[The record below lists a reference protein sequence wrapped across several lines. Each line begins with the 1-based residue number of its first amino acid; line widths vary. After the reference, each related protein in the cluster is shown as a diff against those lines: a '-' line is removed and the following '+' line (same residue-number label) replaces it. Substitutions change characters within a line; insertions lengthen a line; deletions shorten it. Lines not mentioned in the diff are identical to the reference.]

1 MDFSAPTRP
10 IPTTSS
16 LFASTAPAVKP
27 PSAVNPNGIPHPLQS
42 QASAS
47 GASGSSSSSTSLKRT
62 STDLTDGLGA
72 SGSNTMPSLRSRS
85 NKVAKNSQN
94 GIELSNVPG
103 QLQNGEQKSVSP
115 PAPVYDP
122 RDDQIKDLQTDL
134 AKLQKCATCVVC
146 QDLLFE
152 PYSLGC
158 GHVFCYSCLRDWF
171 RQKKT
176 CPECRARVK
185 HQPAPAY
192 LIRDMIDTFVQRA
205 ILQSPHEEGLALQ
218 QQKEEALRMVEA
230 DKSDPKGL
238 FGGMFARRTDLQP
251 IYDPAD
257 GVARC
262 PDCNWEIEGRTCASC
277 GRRFHTADMPGA
289 DSDASDVSEFSE
301 EEDSELDDDDDS
313 LAGSDASVRMDD
325 DLDDE
330 EEYHEE
336 SDNGWD
342 EPDYDQDH
350 RLALALQDSYHQEFM
365 RYLGATPNWVEEHFG
380 ADRALAAREAA
391 RNAVERSIS
400 RNLSSPGRS
409 LQPSS
414 PYSRDS
420 EDDSEEHTLDEDESE
435 MDDFIVHDT
444 PDRRPRRQQPGP
456 RTLRRPRGSVAD
468 LSDDEDEDEDEDDE
482 PVLRRGRNRYFERHP
497 IIISSDNDEDDEE
510 AAGLIS
516 AAGYAQLDHDTTT
529 GDDDDDED
537 SLDESLGRVLRPAG
551 PLRANTMPATI
562 NTTTTTSI
570 GGRRN
575 MREQSAIEQQRSATP
590 PVTRRR
596 RRTVTFQ
603 VPDDADGEND
613 SDTRDGDGDL
623 DMDRHSRAGSTSL
636 ASITSNRTDAS
647 TRSNRSGGNSFSQ
660 DTPSVNGD
668 ESSDDSLPRQRRR
681 RAGNTTSLSNL
692 RRAATAHPTGG
703 SRNRAARPANNVD
716 PMVHRL
722 LRTFNA
728 QRNESQL
735 EGLGMSVLE
744 NPIAFTPGPRSASHD
759 LQELNDPI
767 VITSSPAPTFFQRDG
782 HRASVGAQVASRES
796 SQNPL
801 SPSPPQSLTPSRG
814 VSVLSNDST
823 PRPSTTSPTV
833 NAMTAALSSVT
844 AENNTWGAVAAPSST
859 TSSTAATLGS
869 TQSGLSNRGMR
880 TRRSNAA
887 LRGQDI
893 QRTGTPT
900 GRNATRSSRNP
911 GHAPADNRDLQGRAR
926 DFLAQR
932 TREVQAANA
941 NGQASNNPRATRSNQ
956 AATTAMSLQQR
967 IAANREAANR
977 ARDSATPTP
986 SAQNQQ
992 TSSDP
997 APPRSLTRTD
1007 TAGSGRRLGFQIG
1020 QGNNPGPLFVISDD
1034 DHH

>member
-1 MDFSAPTRP
+1 M
-10 IPTTSS
+10 
-16 LFASTAPAVKP
+16 P
-27 PSAVNPNGIPHPLQS
+27 P
-42 QASAS
+42 
-47 GASGSSSSSTSLKRT
+47 
-62 STDLTDGLGA
+62 
-72 SGSNTMPSLRSRS
+72 LRSRS

-94 GIELSNVPG
+94 GIDPSNVPG
-103 QLQNGEQKSVSP
+103 QLQNGERKSISP
-115 PAPVYDP
+115 PVPVYDP
-122 RDDQIKDLQTDL
+122 RDDQIKDLQADL

-205 ILQSPHEEGLALQ
+205 LLQSPHEEGQALK
-218 QQKEEALRMVEA
+218 QQKEEALKMVDA
-230 DKSDPKGL
+230 DKSDSRGL
-238 FGGMFARRTDLQP
+238 FGGMFARRSDLQP

-262 PDCNWEIEGRTCASC
+262 PDCNWEIEGRRCASC
-277 GRRFHTADMPGA
+277 GRRFHTSEMPDA
-289 DSDASDVSEFSE
+289 DSDASDASEFSEE
-301 EEDSELDDDDDS
+301 EEDSELDEDDDS
-313 LAGSDASVRMDD
+313 AQGSELSARMEDDMDD
-325 DLDDE
+325 D
-330 EEYHEE
+330 EEYHEDSE
-336 SDNGWD
+336 NGW

-365 RYLGATPNWVEEHFG
+365 RYLGATPDWVESHFG
-380 ADRALAAREAA
+380 ADRALAARQAA
-391 RNAVERSIS
+391 RNYVERSMS

-420 EDDSEEHTLDEDESE
+420 DDDSEEHTLDEDESE

-444 PDRRPRRQQPGP
+444 PDRRTRRQQPAP
-456 RTLRRPRGSVAD
+456 RTLRRHARRSVGD

-482 PVLRRGRNRYFERHP
+482 PVLRRDRARYFERHP
-497 IIISSDNDEDDEE
+497 IIISSDNEDDEE

-537 SLDESLGRVLRPAG
+537 SLDESSIGQVLRPAG
-551 PLRANTMPATI
+551 PLRANTMPAT
-562 NTTTTTSI
+562 TASVSA
-570 GGRRN
+570 RRN
-575 MREQSAIEQQRSATP
+575 PREQATIEQQRSATP
-590 PVTRRR
+590 PATRRR

-660 DTPSVNGD
+660 DTPLVNED

-681 RAGNTTSLSNL
+681 RVGTATSSSNL
-692 RRAATAHPTGG
+692 RRATAAHQSGG
-703 SRNRAARPANNVD
+703 PRNRAGRPTNNVD

-744 NPIAFTPGPRSASHD
+744 NAITFTPGPRSASHD

-767 VITSSPAPTFFQRDG
+767 VITSSPGPAFFQRDG
-782 HRASVGAQVASRES
+782 HRASLGAQAASRES

-801 SPSPPQSLTPSRG
+801 SPSSPRNSTPSRG
-814 VSVLSNDST
+814 VSVLSNEST
-823 PRPSTTSPTV
+823 PRPNITSPAA
-833 NAMTAALSSVT
+833 NAMAAALSNVT
-844 AENNTWGAVAAPSST
+844 GEPSAWEPAAAPSSV

-869 TQSGLSNRGMR
+869 TQNGPSGRGMR

-900 GRNATRSSRNP
+900 GRNATRRNP
-911 GHAPADNRDLQGRAR
+911 GHAPADNRDIQGRAR

-932 TREVQAANA
+932 TREIQATNT
-941 NGQASNNPRATRSNQ
+941 NGQTSNGTRATRNNQ
-956 AATTAMSLQQR
+956 AATAAMSLQQR
-967 IAANREAANR
+967 IAANR
-977 ARDSATPTP
+977 ARDSTTPTP
-986 SAQNQQ
+986 AAQTQQ
-992 TSSDP
+992 TGNDP

-1007 TAGSGRRLGFQIG
+1007 TASSTSRRLGFQIG

-1034 DHH
+1034 DNH

>member
-16 LFASTAPAVKP
+16 LFASSAPAAKP
-27 PSAVNPNGIPHPLQS
+27 PSTANPSNISHSLQS
-42 QASAS
+42 QASSS
-47 GASGSSSSSTSLKRT
+47 GASGSSSASLKRT

-94 GIELSNVPG
+94 GVDLSNSPG
-103 QLQNGEQKSVSP
+103 QLQNGEPKSISP

-171 RQKKT
+171 RQKRT
-176 CPECRARVK
+176 CPECRARVR

-192 LIRDMIDTFVQRA
+192 LIRDMIDTFVQRT
-205 ILQSPHEEGLALQ
+205 ILQSPHEEGETLK

-230 DKSDPKGL
+230 DKSDPRGL
-238 FGGMFARRTDLQP
+238 FGGMFARRSDLQP

-262 PDCNWEIEGRTCASC
+262 PDCNWEIEGRVCASC
-277 GRRFHTADMPGA
+277 GRRFHNSEMPDA
-289 DSDASDVSEFSE
+289 DSDASDASEFSE
-301 EEDSELDDDDDS
+301 EDDDDSELDEDEDS
-313 LAGSDASVRMDD
+313 VQGSDASVRMDD
-325 DLDDE
+325 DMDDE
-330 EEYHEE
+330 EDYHDD
-336 SDNGWD
+336 SDIDNGW

-391 RNAVERSIS
+391 RNYVERSMS

-420 EDDSEEHTLDEDESE
+420 EDDSEEHTLDEDDSE

-444 PDRRPRRQQPGP
+444 PDRRPRRQQPAAP
-456 RTLRRPRGSVAD
+456 TLRRHARRSVAD
-468 LSDDEDEDEDEDDE
+468 LSDDEDEDDDEDDE
-482 PVLRRGRNRYFERHP
+482 PVLRRDRARYFERHP
-497 IIISSDNDEDDEE
+497 IIISSDNEDDEE

-537 SLDESLGRVLRPAG
+537 SLDESNIGQILRPAG
-551 PLRANTMPATI
+551 PLRANTMPAT
-562 NTTTTTSI
+562 TASTST
-570 GGRRN
+570 RRN
-575 MREQSAIEQQRSATP
+575 LREQAAIEHQRSATP

-613 SDTRDGDGDL
+613 SDTRDGEGDL

-647 TRSNRSGGNSFSQ
+647 THSNRSGGNSFSQ
-660 DTPSVNGD
+660 DTPSVNED

-681 RAGNTTSLSNL
+681 RAGNATSSSNL
-692 RRAATAHPTGG
+692 RRATTAHPSGG
-703 SRNRAARPANNVD
+703 SRNRTARPTNNVD

-744 NPIAFTPGPRSASHD
+744 NAITFTPSPRSASHD

-767 VITSSPAPTFFQRDG
+767 VISSSPGPTLFQRDG
-782 HRASVGAQVASRES
+782 HRASLSSQTASRES

-801 SPSPPQSLTPSRG
+801 SPSSQQTLTPSRG
-814 VSVLSNDST
+814 VSVLSNEST
-823 PRPSTTSPTV
+823 PRPSIASPAA
-833 NAMTAALSSVT
+833 NAMTAALSNATGEPS
-844 AENNTWGAVAAPSST
+844 AWEMVAAPSSV

-869 TQSGLSNRGMR
+869 TQNGLSNRGMR

-887 LRGQDI
+887 LRGHDI

-900 GRNATRSSRNP
+900 GRNSTRSSRNAA
-911 GHAPADNRDLQGRAR
+911 HAPADSRDIQGRAR

-941 NGQASNNPRATRSNQ
+941 NGQASNNMRVTRNSQ

-967 IAANREAANR
+967 IAANR
-977 ARDSATPTP
+977 ARDSTTPTP
-986 SAQNQQ
+986 ASQNQL
-992 TSSDP
+992 TGNDP
-997 APPRSLTRTD
+997 APPRLTRTD
-1007 TAGSGRRLGFQIG
+1007 TAGSASRRLGFQIG
-1020 QGNNPGPLFVISDD
+1020 QGNNPGPLFVIDD
-1034 DHH
+1034 DNH

>member
-16 LFASTAPAVKP
+16 LFANPAPAPTVKP
-27 PSAVNPNGIPHPLQS
+27 PSTTNPNSIPHSLQS

-47 GASGSSSSSTSLKRT
+47 GASGSSSASLKRT

-94 GIELSNVPG
+94 GIDPSNLPN
-103 QLQNGEQKSVSP
+103 QLQNGEQKSISP
-115 PAPVYDP
+115 PVPVYDP
-122 RDDQIKDLQTDL
+122 RDDQIKDLQADL

-158 GHVFCYSCLRDWF
+158 GHVFCYTCLRDWF
-171 RQKKT
+171 HQKKT
-176 CPECRARVK
+176 CPECRARAR

-205 ILQSPHEEGLALQ
+205 VLQSPHEEGLALK
-218 QQKEEALRMVEA
+218 QQKEEALKVIELDR
-230 DKSDPKGL
+230 SDPRGL
-238 FGGMFARRTDLQP
+238 FGGMFTRRPDSQP
-251 IYDPAD
+251 VYDPAD

-262 PDCNWEIEGRTCASC
+262 PDCHWEIENRVCTNCR
-277 GRRFHTADMPGA
+277 RRFYGSEMPGA
-289 DSDASDVSEFSE
+289 DSDASDASEFSEE
-301 EEDSELDDDDDS
+301 EEDSELDDDDDDS
-313 LAGSDASVRMDD
+313 AQGSDPSVTMEDEI
-325 DLDDE
+325 DDE
-330 EEYHEE
+330 DEYHEDSE
-336 SDNGWD
+336 NGW

-365 RYLGATPNWVEEHFG
+365 RQLGATPDWVDSHFG
-380 ADRALAAREAA
+380 ADRAMAARQAA
-391 RNAVERSIS
+391 RNYVERSMS

-420 EDDSEEHTLDEDESE
+420 DDDSEEHTLDEDESE

-444 PDRRPRRQQPGP
+444 PDRRPRRQQPTQP
-456 RTLRRPRGSVAD
+456 TLRRRARRSVAD

-482 PVLRRGRNRYFERHP
+482 PVLRAGRNRYFERHP
-497 IIISSDNDEDDEE
+497 IIISSDNEDDEE

-529 GDDDDDED
+529 GDDDDDEEED
-537 SLDESLGRVLRPAG
+537 SLDESNIGQILRPAG
-551 PLRANTMPATI
+551 PLRANTMPAT
-562 NTTTTTSI
+562 TTSVSA
-570 GGRRN
+570 RRN
-575 MREQSAIEQQRSATP
+575 LGEQSTLERRRSATP
-590 PVTRRR
+590 PLPRRR

-636 ASITSNRTDAS
+636 ASITSNRTDTS
-647 TRSNRSGGNSFSQ
+647 TRSNHSGGNSFSQ
-660 DTPSVNGD
+660 DTPSVNED
-668 ESSDDSLPRQRRR
+668 DSSDDSLPRQRRR
-681 RAGNTTSLSNL
+681 RVGTATSSSNL
-692 RRAATAHPTGG
+692 RRATAAHPPGG
-703 SRNRAARPANNVD
+703 SRNRPVRPANNVD
-716 PMVHRL
+716 PVVHRL

-744 NPIAFTPGPRSASHD
+744 NAIAPIPGPRSASHD

-767 VITSSPAPTFFQRDG
+767 VITSSSSPALFQRDG
-782 HRASVGAQVASRES
+782 HRSSLSSQAATRES

-801 SPSPPQSLTPSRG
+801 SPSPSQTLTPSRG
-814 VSVLSNDST
+814 VSVLSNEST
-823 PRPSTTSPTV
+823 PRPNITNPTTNV
-833 NAMTAALSSVT
+833 MAAALSNVT
-844 AENNTWGAVAAPSST
+844 GEPSTWEIPTAPSSV

-869 TQSGLSNRGMR
+869 TQSVPSNRGMR

-887 LRGQDI
+887 LRGADI

-900 GRNATRSSRNP
+900 GRNSTRRNI
-911 GHAPADNRDLQGRAR
+911 GHASADSRDLQGRAQ
-926 DFLAQR
+926 DFLNHR
-932 TREVQAANA
+932 RGVVQAAGA
-941 NGQASNNPRATRSNQ
+941 NGQTSNNTRVTRSNHASV
-956 AATTAMSLQQR
+956 AAVAMSLQQR
-967 IAANREAANR
+967 IAANREAASR
-977 ARDSATPTP
+977 TRDSTTPTP
-986 SAQNQQ
+986 TVQSQQ
-992 TSSDP
+992 AGNDP
-997 APPRSLTRTD
+997 APPHRLTRTD
-1007 TAGSGRRLGFQIG
+1007 TAGSTGRRLGFQIG

-1034 DHH
+1034 DNH

>member
-1 MDFSAPTRP
+1 
-10 IPTTSS
+10 
-16 LFASTAPAVKP
+16 
-27 PSAVNPNGIPHPLQS
+27 
-42 QASAS
+42 
-47 GASGSSSSSTSLKRT
+47 
-62 STDLTDGLGA
+62 
-72 SGSNTMPSLRSRS
+72 MPSLRSRS

-94 GIELSNVPG
+94 GVDLSNSPG
-103 QLQNGEQKSVSP
+103 QLQNGEPKSISP

-171 RQKKT
+171 RQKRT
-176 CPECRARVK
+176 CPECRARVR

-192 LIRDMIDTFVQRA
+192 LIRDMIDTFVQRT
-205 ILQSPHEEGLALQ
+205 ILQSPHEEGETLK

-230 DKSDPKGL
+230 DKSDPRGL
-238 FGGMFARRTDLQP
+238 FGGMFARRSDLQP

-262 PDCNWEIEGRTCASC
+262 PDCNWEIEGRVCASC
-277 GRRFHTADMPGA
+277 GRRFHNSEMPDA
-289 DSDASDVSEFSE
+289 DSDASDASEFSE
-301 EEDSELDDDDDS
+301 EDDDDSELDEDEDS
-313 LAGSDASVRMDD
+313 VQGSEASVRMDD
-325 DLDDE
+325 DMDDE
-330 EEYHEE
+330 EDYHDD
-336 SDNGWD
+336 SDIDNGW

-391 RNAVERSIS
+391 RNYVERSMS

-420 EDDSEEHTLDEDESE
+420 EDDSEEHTLDEDDSE

-444 PDRRPRRQQPGP
+444 PDRRPRRQQPAA
-456 RTLRRPRGSVAD
+456 RTLRRHARRSVAD
-468 LSDDEDEDEDEDDE
+468 LSDDEDEDDDEDDE
-482 PVLRRGRNRYFERHP
+482 PVLRRDRTRYFERHP
-497 IIISSDNDEDDEE
+497 IIISSDNEDDEE

-537 SLDESLGRVLRPAG
+537 SLDESNIGQILRPAG
-551 PLRANTMPATI
+551 PLRANTMPAT
-562 NTTTTTSI
+562 TASAST
-570 GGRRN
+570 RRN
-575 MREQSAIEQQRSATP
+575 LREQAAIEHQRSATP

-613 SDTRDGDGDL
+613 SDTRDGEGDL

-647 TRSNRSGGNSFSQ
+647 THSNRSGGNSFSQ
-660 DTPSVNGD
+660 DTPSVNED

-681 RAGNTTSLSNL
+681 RAGNATSSSNL
-692 RRAATAHPTGG
+692 RRATAAHPSGG
-703 SRNRAARPANNVD
+703 SRNRAARPTNNVD

-735 EGLGMSVLE
+735 EGL
-744 NPIAFTPGPRSASHD
+744 
-759 LQELNDPI
+759 
-767 VITSSPAPTFFQRDG
+767 
-782 HRASVGAQVASRES
+782 ASRES

-801 SPSPPQSLTPSRG
+801 SPSSQQTLTPSRG
-814 VSVLSNDST
+814 VSALSNEST
-823 PRPSTTSPTV
+823 PRPSIASPAT
-833 NAMTAALSSVT
+833 NAMTAALSNVT
-844 AENNTWGAVAAPSST
+844 GEPSAWEMVAAPSSV

-869 TQSGLSNRGMR
+869 TQNGPSSR
-880 TRRSNAA
+880 
-887 LRGQDI
+887 
-893 QRTGTPT
+893 
-900 GRNATRSSRNP
+900 GRNSTRSSRNAA
-911 GHAPADNRDLQGRAR
+911 HAPADNRDIQGRAR

-941 NGQASNNPRATRSNQ
+941 NGQASNNIRVTRNSQ
-956 AATTAMSLQQR
+956 VAATAMSLQQR
-967 IAANREAANR
+967 IAANR
-977 ARDSATPTP
+977 ARDSTTPTP
-986 SAQNQQ
+986 ASQNQS
-992 TSSDP
+992 TGNDP
-997 APPRSLTRTD
+997 APPRLTRTD
-1007 TAGSGRRLGFQIG
+1007 TASSASRRLGFQIG
-1020 QGNNPGPLFVISDD
+1020 QGNNPGPLFVIDD
-1034 DHH
+1034 DNH